1 MVQGIEISI
10 DDLSGGDVIAL
21 LEEHLEDM
29 YATSPPESVHALDV
43 TKLKASDITFF
54 AARTVENELAG
65 CIAIKELDNNN
76 AEIKSM
82 RTPKA
87 ARKRGVA
94 KQLLSHLI
102 SHAKGAGYSTLWLE
116 TGSMAF
122 FEPARQLYLSYGFEF
137 CGPFGDYKE
146 DPNSCFMNKRLQ

>member
-1 MVQGIEISI
+1 MKQKLKITV

-21 LEEHLEDM
+21 LEEHLADM

-54 AARTVENELAG
+54 AARTLENELAG
-65 CIAIKELDNNN
+65 CIAIKRLDENN

-87 ARKRGVA
+87 ARKKGAA
-94 KQLLSHLI
+94 KQLLLHLI
-102 SHAKGAGYSTLWLE
+102 EYATQTGYTNLWLE
-116 TGSMAF
+116 TGSMDF
-122 FEPARQLYLSYGFEF
+122 FEPARQLYLSYGFAF
-137 CGPFGDYKE
+137 CGPFGDYSD
-146 DPNSCFMNKRLQ
+146 DPNSCFMHRAV